1 MSSANVVVRPGTVA
15 DVAAITTFHGWRLNG
30 FDSYATGAAERGELL
45 IAESG
50 GVVSGYAMWNRS
62 FFLRPFVSY
71 LAVRPQSRRA
81 GIARALL
88 DAVEK
93 QCRDERLFLSTN
105 ASNGPMRTLLA
116 SGGYRE
122 CGVVDELDPGDP
134 EVFYCKD
141 GASANRV

>member
-1 MSSANVVVRPGTVA
+1 M
-15 DVAAITTFHGWRLNG
+15 
-30 FDSYATGAAERGELL
+30 